1 MNTEIRALLIEDNAD
16 DALLMQTELAQS
28 DRVSCEVIWTERLS
42 AGLERLDDADFDV
55 VLLDLGLPDS
65 QGIATLRTVQDHS
78 ADVPVVVLTGLDD
91 HAVAYELV
99 KGGAQDHLVKGKVGG
114 GLLVRSML
122 NAVERHSLLAEL
134 HLAKES
140 AEARLR
146 AVVDNTPVIM
156 FALDISGVFTLC
168 EGRGL
173 AALRRSTADIVGH
186 LVFDVFRRVP
196 GILENVRAAL
206 GGESRSFV
214 VPVEAGTLE
223 AYLEP
228 LRGPNDEIVGV
239 VGVAHD
245 ITERKRLEEQ
255 FFQSQKMEAVGQLAG
270 GVAHDF
276 NNLLSGIMGYTQ
288 LALGGIGTD
297 HALSGHF
304 MEIQKA
310 ADRAASLTRQLL
322 AFSRRQIAEPRVLR
336 PTDLILDM
344 DSLFRRLV
352 GEDVE
357 LVMLPAEDSWPVR
370 IDPSHMEQML
380 VNLVVNARQAMPDG
394 GKLIVE
400 TANCLCREASDG
412 HEAVLGSSGEWV
424 TISVTD
430 TGVGMTDAVKARV
443 FEPFFSTKEVGK
455 GTGLGLSTCYGM
467 AVQSGGHIA
476 VEIEPGRGTTFNV
489 YLPKVDQP
497 PDPLSARD
505 DTGSLPVGEETVL
518 LAEDE
523 PLVREVAAHVLREQG
538 YTVLEAANG
547 HEALGIAQN
556 ADAKTI
562 DLLLTDVVMPLMGG
576 RQLADLLRQTH
587 EGARLLYTSGYT
599 DDAIVSRQLL
609 EDGTEFMQKPFT
621 PASLAWK
628 VREVLDR

>member
-1 MNTEIRALLIEDNAD
+1 MSSFSI
-16 DALLMQTELAQS
+16 S
-28 DRVSCEVIWTERLS
+28 VSRTARGSRPFGPSRTTQRTFPWSFSQVWT
-42 AGLERLDDADFDV
+42 
-55 VLLDLGLPDS
+55 
-65 QGIATLRTVQDHS
+65 T
-78 ADVPVVVLTGLDD
+78 

-99 KGGAQDHLVKGKVGG
+99 KGGAQDHLVKGNVDG

-122 NAVERHSLLAEL
+122 YAVERHSLLAEL

-156 FALDISGVFTLC
+156 FALDSSGVFTLC
-168 EGRGL
+168 EGKGL
-173 AALRRSTADIVGH
+173 AALQRSSSDIVGS
-186 LVFDVFRRVP
+186 LAFDVFRDVP
-196 GILENVRAAL
+196 DILENVRAAL
-206 GGESRSFV
+206 SGESRSFV
-214 VPVEAGTLE
+214 VPVDAGTLE
-223 AYLEP
+223 AHLEP
-228 LRGPNDEIVGV
+228 LRGPSDEIVGV

-245 ITERKRLEEQ
+245 VTERKRLEEQ
-255 FFQSQKMEAVGQLAG
+255 VFQSQKMEAVGQLAG

-322 AFSRRQIAEPRVLR
+322 AFSRRQMAEPKVVR

-380 VNLVVNARQAMPDG
+380 VNFVVNARHAMPGG

-400 TANCLCREASDG
+400 TVNCRCREVSDG
-412 HEAVLGSSGEWV
+412 HDAVLGSSEGCV

-430 TGVGMTDAVKARV
+430 TGVGMTDDVKARV

-467 AVQSGGHIA
+467 AVQGGGHIA
-476 VEIEPGRGTTFNV
+476 VESEPGRGTTFKV
-489 YLPKVDQP
+489 YLPRVDAP
-497 PDPLSARD
+497 PDPLSGRD
-505 DTGSLPVGEETVL
+505 DTGSLPIGEETVL

-547 HEALGIAQN
+547 HEALGIAQK
-556 ADAKTI
+556 ADATTI

-587 EGARLLYTSGYT
+587 ESARVLYTSGYT
-599 DDAIVSRQLL
+599 DDAIVSRQPL